1 MNKEDICYM
10 PAYEMAEKIKT
21 QELSSIEITEA
32 IIERIEKINP
42 IINAY
47 CTPTFDLARE
57 MAKKADEI
65 AKMGEGG
72 LINGVPTS
80 IKDLSLTKGI
90 RTTFGSKI
98 YENYIP
104 EEDCIYVE
112 RLKEA
117 GCVILG
123 KTNTPEFGFKGVT
136 DNAIFGTT
144 VNPWNFKKTCGGS
157 SGGAGAAV
165 ASGISPLAQGS
176 DGGGSIRIPASLNGV
191 YGIKPNF
198 GRVPNYPKEY
208 IFAHT
213 LSAAGPLVRY
223 VKDAALMLD
232 VMKGFFEGD
241 RYSLPNNNIN
251 YLDKVDEKPNKLKI
265 AFSLNMGYAKE
276 IDMEVEKNVLES
288 VQKFNKFGWD
298 PEEIKMKIRKQELAF
313 YTIWTSE
320 IAYSM
325 KSNLRKWRE
334 KMDPALLKMI
344 DGGLGYDG
352 MAIINAMNARK
363 EIYDSF
369 YKIFKDFNILIT
381 PMTAV
386 PAFDLGITY
395 PSQIN
400 NKNVSPTAWQAFSFP
415 INLIGNPAA
424 SIPCGWSKN
433 GLPIGLQ
440 IIGRKYDELTVLQVS
455 QAFEEIAPW
464 QDKKPKFN

>member
-1 MNKEDICYM
+1 MKKEDICFM
-10 PAYEMAEKIKT
+10 SAFDMAEKIRT
-21 QELSSIEITEA
+21 QELTSVEITET

-47 CTPTFDLARE
+47 CTTTFELARE

-65 AKMGEGG
+65 AKKGKAG

-98 YENYIP
+98 YENFIP
-104 EEDCIYVE
+104 EEDSIYVK

-117 GCVILG
+117 ICVILG

-136 DNAIFGTT
+136 DNAIFGIT
-144 VNPWNFKKTCGGS
+144 VNPWNLKKTCGGS

-176 DGGGSIRIPASLNGV
+176 DGGGSIRIPACLNGV

-198 GRVPNYPKEY
+198 GRIPNYPKEY

-213 LSAAGPLVRY
+213 LSAVGPIVRY

-241 RYSLPNNNIN
+241 RYSLPNDNII
-251 YLDKVDEKPNKLKI
+251 YTDKIDDKPEKLKI
-265 AFSLNMGYAKE
+265 AYSLDMGYAKT
-276 IDMEVEKNVLES
+276 IDFEVEKNFLDS
-288 VQKFNKFGWD
+288 LQKFKKFGWN
-298 PEEIKMKIRKQELAF
+298 PEEVDMKLKKPELTF

-325 KSNLRKWRE
+325 KPKLREWRE

-369 YKIFKDFNILIT
+369 YKVFKNFNILVT

-424 SIPCGWSKN
+424 SIPCGWSKD

-455 QAFEEIAPW
+455 KAFEEVKPW
-464 QDKKPKFN
+464 QDKRPILT